1 MTIFE
6 KLLTIQ
12 QKLKAPKGQYNS
24 FGKYYYRSC
33 EDILEAV
40 KPLCN
45 EQNAVLLV
53 TDNVVEVGG
62 RIYVMAEAM
71 LRDLESDQFAACRG
85 FAREDETKKG
95 MDAAQITGCASSYA
109 RKYALNGLF
118 CIDDAK
124 DADALPPP
132 EQQPATSRRQAA
144 ANGRQHAQQP
154 IAKITSQQQ
163 GQLEALAKQKG
174 VAIDTILQGYKLSTL
189 QDMDGRQWAQAM
201 NGLRKKA
208 DA

>member
-71 LRDLESDQFAACRG
+71 LRDLEGDQFAACRG

-118 CIDDAK
+118 CIDDSK

-132 EQQPATSRRQAA
+132 EQQPAGGRRQAA
-144 ANGRQHAQQP
+144 ANSRQHAQQP

-174 VAIDTILQGYKLSTL
+174 VAIDTIMQGYKLSTL